1 MIGCFSTNTF
11 FDFEVSNI
19 ELFKNRKVIIGR
31 VFFQIKQKTEMGN
44 SNDQKTSIN
53 QKNEINKQETEVE
66 VFVTTEQTD
75 ELKEAVVEETKE
87 IIPKLM
93 EHFDFPKDILMK
105 MIEFLPLEDILKF
118 RETCVS
124 NSNFIQLHKSKQM
137 NEFIP
142 QNDNQHDEYLT
153 MNIENISN
161 PLRMSIQCT
170 SHDQGWA
177 SAGGSYTFGEFVLHS
192 EKELLRKRIFTNQRA
207 NGNWQIHNLFDVGN
221 GEFLDN
227 FLKSKTVSIYLR
239 SEYPGWRCFAKN
251 ASIVVIS
258 INYD

>member
-1 MIGCFSTNTF
+1 LNCLKIEKLLLVKKNTLQ
-11 FDFEVSNI
+11 S
-19 ELFKNRKVIIGR
+19 
-31 VFFQIKQKTEMGN
+31 KQKTEMGN

-53 QKNEINKQETEVE
+53 QKNDINKQETE
-66 VFVTTEQTD
+66 FVTTEQTD
-75 ELKEAVVEETKE
+75 ELKEGE

-93 EHFDFPKDILMK
+93 DFDFPKDILMK

-137 NEFIP
+137 KEFIP

-177 SAGGSYTFGEFVLHS
+177 SVGGSYTFGEFVLKS
-192 EKELLRKRIFTNQRA
+192 DKELLRKRIFTNQRA

-221 GEFLDN
+221 DEFLDN
-227 FLKSKTVSIYLR
+227 FLKSKTISIYLR

-251 ASIVVIS
+251 TSIVVIS
-258 INYD
+258 INHD